1 MASTKWPLRSDFR
14 QIGRRTQRLDGPAKV
29 TGRAKYAYDINR
41 RGMLI
46 GKIVSCPHAHARVV
60 SIDTSA
66 AEAMPG
72 VRAVL
77 VMTEPGNEVQWEG
90 AEIVS
95 IAADT
100 EEQAMEA
107 VRAVQIEYEVL
118 DHLVDVED
126 FDSVPDD
133 RKMEPR
139 ERAEGDVD
147 TAMSAAAHAVEN
159 QYGLAI
165 VTHCCLEPHGQ
176 VAEWT
181 ADDAISYWPS
191 TQNVSGYSGQ
201 VASSFNIPAANVS
214 VSCQYIG
221 GGFGSKFGVDRW
233 GIEAGRLAKE
243 TGRPVKMMLE
253 RSQELMMAGM
263 RPSAFA
269 RVRIGCDSEGVLTAF
284 ESMAWGTSGV
294 QASPN
299 PPMPYIFTS
308 IPNTRTSVVG
318 VRANTGPARAWR
330 APNHPQAALLTM
342 SAVEDLASEMGVD
355 PLDFFMRNLHLT
367 PLEDVYREE
376 LEIAAEMI
384 DYGGKSHPR
393 GESGPGPV
401 KKGLGTSIHTWR
413 GSGHQSR
420 CQCDVHRDGSV
431 EIRIGTQDLGTGTR
445 TIIAIV
451 AGETL
456 GLPIDNIGVRIGE
469 NSYPQSGASGGSTT
483 VGGVSSSTRRATTA
497 ALNELFAIV
506 APILETAADD
516 LQAVD
521 GRIQSRTNRSRSLSW
536 TEATSKIGPTP
547 ISVTATRDEPGDEDR
562 LYDGGV
568 GGVQMAEVSVDVETG
583 IIRVE
588 NMVAVQDCG
597 LVMDVMT
604 AESQVYGAM
613 IMGICGALYEEKIAD
628 SQTGRLLN
636 PNMETYKLAGIGD
649 IGRLQVH
656 MMTGPGYDER
666 GPVGLGE
673 PPANSPIAA
682 IGNAVANAIGVR
694 VQFAPFTPDRVLGAL
709 DRGGRA

>member
-14 QIGRRTQRLDGPAKV
+14 HIGRRTQRLDGPAKV

-41 RGMLI
+41 PHMLI
-46 GKIVSCPHAHARVV
+46 GKILSCPHAHARVV
-60 SIDTSA
+60 RIDTSA

-77 VMTEPGNEVQWEG
+77 IMTEPGNEVQWEG

-95 IAADT
+95 VAAET

-107 VRAVQIEYEVL
+107 VRTIQVEYEVL

-126 FDSVPDD
+126 FDSVPDE

-147 TAMSAAAHAVEN
+147 AAMSAAAHAVEN

-243 TGRPVKMMLE
+243 TGRPVKIMLE
-253 RSQELMMAGM
+253 RNQELMMAGM

-269 RVRIGCDSEGVLTAF
+269 RVRIGCDSEGILTAF
-284 ESMAWGTSGV
+284 DSMAWGTSGV

-308 IPNTRTSVVG
+308 IPNTRSSLVG

-355 PLDFFMRNLHLT
+355 PLGFFMRNLHLT

-376 LEIAAEMI
+376 MEIAAEMI
-384 DYGGKSHPR
+384 NYRGKSHPR
-393 GESGPGPV
+393 GDSGPGPV

-420 CQCDVHRDGSV
+420 CQCDVHSDGSV
-431 EIRIGTQDLGTGTR
+431 ELRIGTQDLGTGTR
-445 TIIAIV
+445 TIMAIV

-483 VGGVSSSTRRATTA
+483 VGGVSSSTRRAATA

-506 APILETAADD
+506 APILETSADE
-516 LQAVD
+516 LEAVD
-521 GRIQSRTNRSRSLSW
+521 GRIRSRTDTSRSLSW
-536 TEATSKIGPTP
+536 AEATSKIGPTP

-597 LVMDVMT
+597 LVMDLMT

-628 SQTGRLLN
+628 PQTGRLLN

-682 IGNAVANAIGVR
+682 ISNAVANAIGVR